1 MAAKYKIEEVTGNSW
16 LRTKRIVFENPQ
28 QHLGPPKVKFV
39 EERVYEVNAENV
51 HDRVA
56 RDVGSIEETFTDP
69 TKTFPVINPATG
81 ELTPNELSYGE
92 LYAMIYSAYIHLAMK
107 RDNPHRFVEDD
118 ASEDNNELPPPENTD
133 ESEEASE
140 EEEIE

>member
-81 ELTPNELSYGE
+81 EFTPNEMSYGE

-107 RDNPHRFVEDD
+107 RDNPHRFVEDEEAD
-118 ASEDNNELPPPENTD
+118 DELPLPEET
-133 ESEEASE
+133 EEDSE
-140 EEEIE
+140 EEETE